1 MKPDYRRWR
10 GGESR
15 LASHQCGPGSNP
27 GINAMYGL
35 SLLSF
40 SLLFREVLYRTLRFS
55 LPLKYVPDFFAGIG
69 TMGPARTQNTLNTTG
84 LILICFAVAA
94 VIGHQD

>member
-10 GGESR
+10 GDESR
-15 LASHQCGPGSNP
+15 LASHQCGPGSNL
-27 GINAMYGL
+27 GINAMYRLSSL
-35 SLLSF
+35 SL
-40 SLLFREVLYRTLRFS
+40 SLLFREVLYETLRFS

-69 TMGPARTQNTLNTTG
+69 IIGPARTQNTPNTTG

-94 VIGHQD
+94 VIGQQD